1 MISFN
6 SFNEAFNSSA
16 ATKIVD
22 STAHLLP
29 SHSSAKFYNV
39 VKLGECV
46 EEFDM
51 TKREAKFAFRSTDLG
66 SWDSD
71 FFASVSDITNSKP
84 KTIQHW
90 ALVVHFPRG
99 KKTYFFKA
107 RADNGLLLA
116 YRAEGVAYQVFEKAT
131 YIGTVETC
139 PSELL
144 EKAKQVPTGEYD
156 VLLNNRQTWLK
167 DFLLLIS
174 PELLVALHDKVPDT
188 KTYLNYLA
196 RKFNK

>member
-1 MISFN
+1 
-6 SFNEAFNSSA
+6 
-16 ATKIVD
+16 
-22 STAHLLP
+22 
-29 SHSSAKFYNV
+29 
-39 VKLGECV
+39 VKLQEI
-46 EEFDM
+46 EDEFDK
-51 TKREAKFAFRSTDLG
+51 TPREAKFAIRSTVLG
-66 SWDSD
+66 SWDS
-71 FFASVSDITNSKP
+71 SIITSTDSKH
-84 KTIQHW
+84 KMIQHW

-131 YIGTVETC
+131 YIGTAETC

-174 PELLVALHDKVPDT
+174 PESLIALHGRVPDT
-188 KTYLNYLA
+188 ETYLTYLA
-196 RKFNK
+196 REFNK